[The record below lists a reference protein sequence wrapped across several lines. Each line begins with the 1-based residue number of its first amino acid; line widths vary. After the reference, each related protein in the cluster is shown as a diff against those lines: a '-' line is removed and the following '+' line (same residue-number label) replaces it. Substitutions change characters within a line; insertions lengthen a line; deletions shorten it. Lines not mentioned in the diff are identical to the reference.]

1 MKARTHFTP
10 DDDGLSL
17 SRHGSVL
24 VNPPYGRELRRWV
37 RKARLTSAEVVGIRG
52 ARRRAGAT
60 PTSLA
65 QARRRL
71 AGAVVIGPLG

>member
-1 MKARTHFTP
+1 MPRAY
-10 DDDGLSL
+10 
-17 SRHGSVL
+17 SRDLRQRVVAAVL
-24 VNPPYGRELRRWV
+24 GGGQPKE
-37 RKARLTSAEVVGIRG
+37 ALTSAEVVGIRG

-71 AGAVVIGPLG
+71 AARVVIGPLG

>member
-1 MKARTHFTP
+1 MAKLAQYMADFAELLGKEHAVHFV
-10 DDDGLSL
+10 DLEEG
-17 SRHGSVL
+17 
-24 VNPPYGRELRRWV
+24 
-37 RKARLTSAEVVGIRG
+37 RLTSAEVVGIRG

-71 AGAVVIGPLG
+71 GWSSGPSARVEL